1 MRQKLMW
8 LMSNKTLCLYCAAA
22 SDTDPVYQQAA
33 RDFGQFCGENNFNL
47 VYGGGHIG
55 LMGLAADSALE
66 NGAHVTG
73 VIPKFLQDREIAHS
87 RLSDLII
94 TETLQERQT
103 KMAELADGFVILP
116 GGFGTLAELFEILTW
131 KQLGLH
137 DKPVVIVNVGGY
149 WDHLNALIQT
159 MRSEGFLHNYS
170 DDIISVISNVNTDLK
185 KHF

>member
-1 MRQKLMW
+1 
-8 LMSNKTLCLYCAAA
+8 
-22 SDTDPVYQQAA
+22 
-33 RDFGQFCGENNFNL
+33 
-47 VYGGGHIG
+47 
-55 LMGLAADSALE
+55 
-66 NGAHVTG
+66 
-73 VIPKFLQDREIAHS
+73 
-87 RLSDLII
+87 
-94 TETLQERQT
+94 LQERQT

-170 DDIISVISNVNTDLK
+170 DDIISVISNINTDLK